1 MADGFDD
8 VYVDTRRQLR
18 GVAESLIAGP
28 LAPADDV
35 DALTS
40 RIADFFE
47 RGRLELSK

>member
-28 LAPADDV
+28 QRR
-35 DALTS
+35 ALTS

-47 RGRLELSK
+47 RARLELSK

>member
-8 VYVDTRRQLR
+8 WKAPF
-18 GVAESLIAGP
+18 GAICP

-35 DALTS
+35 AALTS

-47 RGRLELSK
+47 RARLELSK